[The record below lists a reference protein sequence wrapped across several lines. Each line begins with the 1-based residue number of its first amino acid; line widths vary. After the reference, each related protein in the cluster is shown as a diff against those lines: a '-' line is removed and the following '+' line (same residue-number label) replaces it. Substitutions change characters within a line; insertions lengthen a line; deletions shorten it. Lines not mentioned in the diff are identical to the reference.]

1 VFKWLREATENKI
14 VQSHLSEMMPYL
26 RQLSNASDEDVAHI
40 YLAALAY
47 RNTYK
52 KTVGIDLFN
61 PQEAI
66 EKNKAIAL
74 DIGAHI
80 RDAQKS
86 TLYVTAAGL
95 KVWLFT
101 IRSLTHDELRPIGV
115 ALWRQFPRGFPHVP
129 TVAEAVYETTGFRN
143 DLTDSRI
150 VPLGFEPPS
159 SDNESPATDR
169 VASRQR

>member
-1 VFKWLREATENKI
+1 MFKWLREAAENKI
-14 VQSHLSEMMPYL
+14 VQSHLSEMMPYI
-26 RQLSNASDEDVAHI
+26 RQLISASDEDVADI

-52 KTVGIDLFN
+52 KAGIDLFK

-66 EKNKAIAL
+66 EKNKTIAL
-74 DIGAHI
+74 HIGAHI

-101 IRSLTHDELRPIGV
+101 IRSVMYDELRPVGI
-115 ALWRQFPRGFPHVP
+115 ALWRELPRGFSHVR
-129 TVAEAVYETTGFRN
+129 TAAEAAYEKTGVRI
-143 DLTDSRI
+143 DLTDCGM
-150 VPLGFEPPS
+150 VPLGFERL
-159 SDNESPATDR
+159 A
-169 VASRQR
+169 